1 MLKDNF
7 SILNSNESSLKQD
20 NLLNR
25 TNMEEKEKKKQL
37 FEVIQF

>member
-7 SILNSNESSLKQD
+7 SILNSNEFSLKQD
-20 NLLNR
+20 IIVNR
-25 TNMEEKEKKKQL
+25 TKIWKKKKL